1 MYNSKEYK
9 DFLSFKLKSADY
21 HYKKCFD
28 SETNPIQFE
37 EGTDHQIIAASSE
50 FTAMMLVYQSTLDLL
65 AQFINKHRH
74 LKLARS
80 SLYFS
85 TIMNNVEKI
94 PDMQESLNNL
104 NANAKYLIDY
114 CNTTKH
120 RNLIEISEQWT
131 FITPYQPMKL
141 LLVSSFKKDGRS
153 YDEKVLLDIS
163 CEIHE
168 SFTQSIK
175 ILIDLV

>member
-1 MYNSKEYK
+1 MFSPKEYN

-21 HYKKCFD
+21 HYKQCID
-28 SETNPIQFE
+28 AETNPNLFE
-37 EGTDHQIIAASSE
+37 DTDQQIIATSSE

-65 AQFINKHRH
+65 AQFINRHRH
-74 LKLARS
+74 LKLSSS

-85 TIMNNVEKI
+85 TVMINVEKI
-94 PDMQESLNNL
+94 PDMKESLNNL
-104 NANAKYLIDY
+104 NANAIYLIDY

-120 RNLIEISEQWT
+120 RNLIKISEQWT
-131 FITPYQPMKL
+131 FITPFQPMKL
-141 LLVSSFKKDGRS
+141 LLVSPFKKDGRS

-163 CEIHE
+163 REIHE

-175 ILIDLV
+175 TLINLV